1 LAFVFTL
8 GVSAA
13 AQAAGPAVT
22 STHCRE
28 TEVVLDS
35 THSAARLSG
44 CGSDETADL
53 LWHLDRIDQIDS
65 HLDGAYHRD
74 QTGAGAIVYVMDT
87 GVMAAHSEF
96 LTTAGSRVI
105 AGYDATSSLT
115 AGTSHC
121 TSPNKA
127 TDPCFANYNELAES
141 SHGTAVASLVAG
153 RFVGVAPEATIVSIR
168 VMNEAALATTRTYLE
183 GLDAI
188 VRHAFAPTSP
198 RFHTAVVNISGWVL
212 ERLATSR
219 DPNPIPFAVVEQKIR
234 TMIGGI
240 DANGNPDP
248 NGKRFFFTVAGNNT
262 DSGCGRDGVVDR
274 FPATLGKEL
283 DGLITVGGM
292 TAQNDWWS
300 GACHGGVEILA
311 PSQSVFSASISATD
325 HYRGATLRSGTS
337 FGAPIIAGI
346 AARMLSAHPEL
357 SPAEIEAA
365 IEATPSRI
373 SNPDAMYADGR
384 VAVFPS
390 PAPARPAAWVRT
402 ASAYGFAA
410 ENGGGANLHR

>member
-8 GVSAA
+8 GVCAA
-13 AQAAGPAVT
+13 GQAGGPAVI

-44 CGSDETADL
+44 CGSNEAVDL
-53 LWHLDRIDQIDS
+53 LWHLDRIDQIDPN
-65 HLDGAYHRD
+65 LDGAYHRE
-74 QTGAGAIVYVMDT
+74 QSGAGAIVYIMDT
-87 GVMAAHSEF
+87 GVMASHSEF
-96 LTTAGSRVI
+96 LTTAGSRVV

-115 AGTSHC
+115 SGTSHC

-127 TDPCFANYNELAES
+127 LDPCFANYDELAES

-188 VRHAFAPTSP
+188 IRHAFAPTSP
-198 RFHTAVVNISGWVL
+198 QFHTAVVNISGWIL

-219 DPNPIPFAVVEQKIR
+219 DPNPVPFAAVEKKIR
-234 TMIGGI
+234 TMIDGI

-248 NGKRFFFTVAGNNT
+248 HGKRFFFVVAGNNT
-262 DSGCGRDGVVDR
+262 DHGCGRDGIVSR
-274 FPATLGKEL
+274 FPATLGKEV
-283 DGLITVGGM
+283 DGLITVGGI
-292 TAQNDWWS
+292 TEQNDWWP

-311 PSQSVFSASISATD
+311 PSQSVFSASISAPD
-325 HYRGATLRSGTS
+325 HYRGAGLRSGTS
-337 FGAPIIAGI
+337 FSAPIISGI

-357 SPAEIEAA
+357 SPSEIEAA
-365 IEATPSRI
+365 IEATPSRS
-373 SNPDAMYADGR
+373 SNPAAMYADGR
-384 VAVFPS
+384 VAVFP
-390 PAPARPAAWVRT
+390 PARPAALVRT

-410 ENGGGANLHR
+410 QDGGGANSRR

>member
-1 LAFVFTL
+1 LRPTLRGLAFVFTL
-8 GVSAA
+8 GVCAA
-13 AQAAGPAVT
+13 AQAGGPAVT

-44 CGSDETADL
+44 CGDSEAADL
-53 LWHLDRIDQIDS
+53 LWHLDRIDQIDP
-65 HLDGAYHRD
+65 HLDGVYHRD
-74 QTGAGAIVYVMDT
+74 QSGAGAIVYVMDT
-87 GVMAAHSEF
+87 GVMASHSEF

-115 AGTSHC
+115 TGASHC
-121 TSPNKA
+121 TSSNKA
-127 TDPCFANYNELAES
+127 TDPCFANYDELAES

-198 RFHTAVVNISGWVL
+198 QFHTAVVNISGWIL

-219 DPNPIPFAVVEQKIR
+219 ELNVVPYAEVEKKIR

-248 NGKRFFFTVAGNNT
+248 HGKRFFFVVAGNNT
-262 DSGCGRDGVVDR
+262 DNGCTHDGVVAR
-274 FPATLGKEL
+274 FPATLGKEI

-292 TAQNDWWS
+292 TAQNEWWS

-311 PSQSVFSASISATD
+311 PSQSVFSASISAPD
-325 HYRGATLRSGTS
+325 HYRGAAFRSGTS
-337 FGAPIIAGI
+337 FGAPIISGI

-365 IEATPSRI
+365 IVATPARI
-373 SNPDAMYADGR
+373 ANPEAMYADGR
-384 VAVFPS
+384 VAIFP
-390 PAPARPAAWVRT
+390 PARPATLIRT

-410 ENGGGANLHR
+410 DANSRR